1 MATQP
6 TSSALVRFAD
16 FQFDLRTGDLHRD
29 GVTLKLQPQP
39 AKVLVMLVSRAG
51 EIVTRQELVNEVWGP
66 ETFVDFEQG
75 LNFAIRQ
82 IRAALEDDPDHPRF
96 VQTLPKRG
104 YRFIGQTQK
113 VPSELP
119 MPVMSVPE
127 GGQETVRPFAQQAK
141 RRWQSASKVGI
152 VRAATILVVA
162 CVLLFGLR
170 SRVFHATPPSP
181 SPYAFAIHSIAVL
194 PLDNLSKDSG
204 QDYFSDGIT
213 DALTTELAQIGSL
226 RVISRTS
233 AMHFKGSRETLTEIG
248 HQLNVEGIVEGSIT
262 RSENRVRITAQLI
275 DVHSD
280 RHLWAKTYEK
290 DLKDVLDLQDE
301 VARDIVAEIR
311 IKLTPQEQS
320 RLTASR
326 ETNPEAYDAYLRG
339 RYLLGQRN
347 AEAITKALGYFQQAL
362 QEEPDFAPVY
372 SGLSDC
378 YSVGWGAKRDL
389 PLAEAYARKALSLQP
404 DLAEG
409 HTSLAMADL
418 MQHKMADA
426 DDELRRALEL
436 NPNYAMAH
444 HFHAGYLLGLGRPTD
459 ALAENDRA
467 RQLDPFS
474 IPINMMRAMI
484 LTGLREY
491 GQVLYQLERTAEIAP
506 QNLVPHNFL
515 ARIYWLQGRVPE
527 AIAEERKAGTL
538 AHSSERLH
546 DLKEVAAAYATSG
559 LRAARVKSAQLMER
573 HQNGNYEAIFVAL
586 QYGTLENEAKVLHWL
601 ERSSSANEGNFVLL
615 TKTAPE
621 FDFLQ
626 ANPRFQDLLRRAG
639 LPP

>member
-16 FQFDLRTGDLHRD
+16 FKLDLRTGDLHRD
-29 GVTLKLQPQP
+29 GASLKLQPQP
-39 AKVLVMLVSRAG
+39 ARVLVMLVSRAG
-51 EIVTRQELVNEVWGP
+51 EIVTRQELAKEVWGS

-82 IRAALEDDPDHPRF
+82 IRAVLEDDADRPRF
-96 VQTLPKRG
+96 VETLPKRG
-104 YRFIGQTQK
+104 YRFIGQTRN

-119 MPVMSVPE
+119 MPVTLPE
-127 GGQETVRPFAQQAK
+127 GVQETVRPFTQQAK
-141 RRWQSASKVGI
+141 QRWQPASRVTI
-152 VRAATILVVA
+152 VTAATILVVGG
-162 CVLLFGLR
+162 VLLFGLR
-170 SRVFHATPPSP
+170 SRVFHAKAPSL
-181 SPYAFAIHSIAVL
+181 SPYATAIRSIAVL

-248 HQLNVEGIVEGSIT
+248 RRLNVEGIVEGSIT

-275 DVHSD
+275 DAHTD

-301 VARDIVAEIR
+301 VARDIAAEIR
-311 IKLTPQEQS
+311 IRLTPQEQS

-326 ETNPEAYDAYLRG
+326 ETNPQAYDAYLRG
-339 RYLLGQRN
+339 RYLWGQRN
-347 AEAITKALGYFQQAL
+347 AEATTKAVGYFQQAV
-362 QEEPDFAPVY
+362 QEEPDFAPAY

-378 YSVGWGAKRDL
+378 YSVGWGAKADDL
-389 PLAEAYARKALSLQP
+389 RLAEAYARKALSLQP

-409 HTSLAMADL
+409 HTSLAMADV

-444 HFHAGYLLGLGRPTD
+444 HFYAGYLLALGRPAD

-467 RQLDPFS
+467 RQLDPLS

-491 GQVLYQLERTAEIAP
+491 DQVLDQLERTTEIAP
-506 QNLVPHNFL
+506 QSPVLNNLL
-515 ARIYWLQGRVPE
+515 ARIYWLEGRVPE
-527 AIAEERKAGTL
+527 AIVEERKAGTL

-586 QYGTLENEAKVLHWL
+586 QYGNLENEAKVLHWL
-601 ERSSSANEGNFVLL
+601 EQSSSANERNFLLL

-621 FDFLQ
+621 FDFLR
-626 ANPRFQDLLRRAG
+626 ANLRFQNLLRRAG
-639 LPP
+639 VQP